1 MSYRYCG
8 LCECCFVF
16 FFKQKTAYEMRISD
30 WSSDVCS
37 SDLLLAAARQ
47 AGEPEGKYSEAV
59 ATRLPGRPEASPE
72 PLGSGRERIPKR
84 GRGLKVNPHF
94 AMQRPAMNRSGVR
107 RGGSL
112 VPAAVLAVAR
122 RRLGLGFGLV
132 ALLALALQALVG
144 ASTAQARP
152 APESFADLV
161 EGLLPAVVN
170 IQTQQSI
177 EGGQAEQFEEFFKE
191 FFERRGQGGE
201 PPPAPRRGSSL
212 GSGFIIDPSGYIVT
226 NHHVIADADEVEV
239 VLSDGTSLDATI
251 VGSDKDTD
259 LRSEDHTSELQS
271 LMRLSYAVLCFK

>member
-1 MSYRYCG
+1 
-8 LCECCFVF
+8 
-16 FFKQKTAYEMRISD
+16 MRISD

-37 SDLLLAAARQ
+37 SDL
-47 AGEPEGKYSEAV
+47 
-59 ATRLPGRPEASPE
+59 
-72 PLGSGRERIPKR
+72 
-84 GRGLKVNPHF
+84 
-94 AMQRPAMNRSGVR
+94 
-107 RGGSL
+107 
-112 VPAAVLAVAR
+112 
-122 RRLGLGFGLV
+122 
-132 ALLALALQALVG
+132 LLALALQALVG

-191 FFERRGQGGE
+191 FFERRGQSGE

-259 LRSEDHTSELQS
+259 QIGRAH
-271 LMRLSYAVLCFK
+271 V

>member
-1 MSYRYCG
+1 MIRRPPGSTRTDPLFPYSTLFRS
-8 LCECCFVF
+8 
-16 FFKQKTAYEMRISD
+16 Q
-30 WSSDVCS
+30 
-37 SDLLLAAARQ
+37 AR
-47 AGEPEGKYSEAV
+47 V
-59 ATRLPGRPEASPE
+59 
-72 PLGSGRERIPKR
+72 GS
-84 GRGLKVNPHF
+84 
-94 AMQRPAMNRSGVR
+94 
-107 RGGSL
+107 
-112 VPAAVLAVAR
+112 
-122 RRLGLGFGLV
+122 
-132 ALLALALQALVG
+132 
-144 ASTAQARP
+144 STAQARP

-259 LRSEDHTSELQS
+259 LALLKVE
-271 LMRLSYAVLCFK
+271 

>member
-1 MSYRYCG
+1 
-8 LCECCFVF
+8 
-16 FFKQKTAYEMRISD
+16 MRISD

-37 SDLLLAAARQ
+37 SDLLLA
-47 AGEPEGKYSEAV
+47 
-59 ATRLPGRPEASPE
+59 
-72 PLGSGRERIPKR
+72 
-84 GRGLKVNPHF
+84 
-94 AMQRPAMNRSGVR
+94 
-107 RGGSL
+107 
-112 VPAAVLAVAR
+112 
-122 RRLGLGFGLV
+122 
-132 ALLALALQALVG
+132 LALQALFG
-144 ASTAQARP
+144 ASPAQALP

>member
-1 MSYRYCG
+1 
-8 LCECCFVF
+8 
-16 FFKQKTAYEMRISD
+16 
-30 WSSDVCS
+30 
-37 SDLLLAAARQ
+37 
-47 AGEPEGKYSEAV
+47 
-59 ATRLPGRPEASPE
+59 
-72 PLGSGRERIPKR
+72 
-84 GRGLKVNPHF
+84 
-94 AMQRPAMNRSGVR
+94 MQRSAMNRSGVR

-177 EGGQAEQFEEFFKE
+177 EGGQAAQFEEFFTA

-201 PPPAPRRGSSL
+201 PPPAPRPGSAL
-212 GSGFIIDPSGYIVT
+212 GSGSTLHPR
-226 NHHVIADADEVEV
+226 A
-239 VLSDGTSLDATI
+239 
-251 VGSDKDTD
+251 
-259 LRSEDHTSELQS
+259 
-271 LMRLSYAVLCFK
+271 